1 MMVAKPDKYEA
12 LDREDKRE
20 IKKGIG
26 NYVMHSF
33 YFLRLPKD
41 TSHWMTLNGEEMNP
55 AELVIVELCW
65 AEGIVSQLVS
75 Q

>member
-41 TSHWMTLNGEEMNP
+41 TSH
-55 AELVIVELCW
+55 
-65 AEGIVSQLVS
+65 
-75 Q
+75 